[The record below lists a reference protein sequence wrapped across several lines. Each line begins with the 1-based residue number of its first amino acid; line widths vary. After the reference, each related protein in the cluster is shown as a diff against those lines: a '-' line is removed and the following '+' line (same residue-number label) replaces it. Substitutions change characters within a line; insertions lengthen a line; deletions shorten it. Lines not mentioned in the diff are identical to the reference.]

1 MKTPSMPSSKLSA
14 EEMWASRTAIF
25 KSAERLF
32 LDAKL
37 LLENDRCAS
46 AYSLAVLA
54 LEEIGKLLLD
64 IWDASSKSPKKKAP
78 SNLHRSKQSAVASLL
93 LADYLVKTH
102 GRRIMIE
109 GVTEELVE
117 LTAKELKE
125 SDAGKFTLHVDV
137 GVVDKIK
144 QLGLYYDDGLVESG
158 LNASRI
164 NHYAVT
170 DMFDKVRAAVKA
182 LAESPEVV
190 DIGGGI
196 YRLFKK

>member
-1 MKTPSMPSSKLSA
+1 MRISFGLLVVALSAIGAFAPSGESGLAGVGESAAATGQAELGNSYPVTKAIEMKTPSMPSSKLSA

-117 LTAKELKE
+117 LRDF
-125 SDAGKFTLHVDV
+125 SDWG
-137 GVVDKIK
+137 
-144 QLGLYYDDGLVESG
+144 
-158 LNASRI
+158 
-164 NHYAVT
+164 
-170 DMFDKVRAAVKA
+170 
-182 LAESPEVV
+182 P
-190 DIGGGI
+190 
-196 YRLFKK
+196 